1 MGQEQLNARR
11 QRREW
16 LLRVCSQSLQRQQ
29 AGIAAAAV
37 VPVRVDV
44 GWAPVPGWAGQNGPE
59 VGAPAAVAERLDPR
73 AATAGAQAF

>member
-16 LLRVCSQSLQRQQ
+16 LLRVSSQSLQRQQ

-37 VPVRVDV
+37 VPVRVDIA
-44 GWAPVPGWAGQNGPE
+44 WAPVPGWAGQNSPE
-59 VGAPAAVAERLDPR
+59 AGAPARFAELDER
-73 AATAGAQAF
+73 EAIARAQAF